1 MLIRCR
7 AILDL
12 NMNIMDNC
20 TSDTARKNIKYLKC
34 VDDNCPG
41 NATLKNGNMRVR
53 TEHAQHNAVAE
64 EISNCWSVPKESNG
78 RRLSYV
84 AYF

>member
-7 AILDL
+7 GILDL
-12 NMNIMDNC
+12 NMNIM
-20 TSDTARKNIKYLKC
+20 TGTARKRLKYLKC

-41 NATLKNGNMRVR
+41 RATLKNGN
-53 TEHAQHNAVAE
+53 TEHAQRESVTE
-64 EISNCWSVPKESNG
+64 EISNCWSVPEKSSG
-78 RRLSYV
+78 RRLSYI